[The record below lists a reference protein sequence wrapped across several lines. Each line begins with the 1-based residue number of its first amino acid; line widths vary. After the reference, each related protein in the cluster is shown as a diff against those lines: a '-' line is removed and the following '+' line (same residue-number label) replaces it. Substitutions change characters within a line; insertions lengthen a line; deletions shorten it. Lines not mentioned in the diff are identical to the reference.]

1 MNIVLLIG
9 NLAADPEKSYTGSG
23 MALTRLRL
31 AVSRL
36 YNKKT
41 EGGGQDAD
49 FIRITCFDKQAELVD
64 KYMSKGRKVAVEGRI
79 QTGSY
84 QGKDGNTVYT
94 TDVIANR
101 VEFLDS
107 RRDSDGRSDGFGGQF
122 QDRSESARPEAPGP
136 GAPGPGSEPQI
147 PPDSFAEIDD
157 EDMPF

>member
-23 MALTRLRL
+23 MAVTKFRL
-31 AVSRL
+31 AVNRNSGKR
-36 YNKKT
+36 T
-41 EGGGQDAD
+41 EGGQDAD

-64 KYMSKGRKVAVEGRI
+64 RYMSKGRKVAVEGRI

-84 QGKDGNTVYT
+84 QGKDGNTVFT
-94 TDVIANR
+94 TDIIAGR

-107 RRDSDGRSDGFGGQF
+107 KRDSDGRGDNFGGQF
-122 QDRSESARPEAPGP
+122 ADRQGGGRQEAPGP
-136 GAPGPGSEPQI
+136 IEEPQI